1 MSSAGANRRQHRRQA
16 NGLRRFACGP
26 LLVYSRVERVGL
38 IGGTTWRVE
47 LPRNHARVQP
57 VAGPE
62 PQDSGAALGGKIMR
76 PSTIERFGHVANL
89 TAHYLGH
96 PAAFV
101 MAALSI
107 AAWAIS
113 GPMFGFSETWQ
124 LVVNTGTTIATFL
137 MVFILQNTQNRD
149 TMALHAK
156 LDELIRAGEASNR
169 YIGIDHLGIQEL
181 EHLRSACE
189 AAVGQGRGTCELA
202 ATADK
207 GGPGPAATFET
218 DVEAAVVPAQM
229 NQSSAIRTSG
239 ARPGVR

>member
-1 MSSAGANRRQHRRQA
+1 MRS
-16 NGLRRFACGP
+16 
-26 LLVYSRVERVGL
+26 
-38 IGGTTWRVE
+38 TTT
-47 LPRNHARVQP
+47 
-57 VAGPE
+57 
-62 PQDSGAALGGKIMR
+62 D
-76 PSTIERFGHVANL
+76 RFGQIANV

-101 MAALSI
+101 VAALSI
-107 AAWAIS
+107 VAWALS

-169 YIGIDHLGIQEL
+169 YIGIDHLSIEEL

-189 AAVGQGRGTCELA
+189 AAVGQGSAACELV
-202 ATADK
+202 AT
-207 GGPGPAATFET
+207 PAPEDCRLPAS
-218 DVEAAVVPAQM
+218 DDDIPAVALPAR
-229 NQSSAIRTSG
+229 AKRDSG
-239 ARPGVR
+239 FRGSPAR

>member
-1 MSSAGANRRQHRRQA
+1 MPRRQRDPERQWNYLGTAFTNNGLPVPTAVKRFSGERIMRSSA
-16 NGLRRFACGP
+16 
-26 LLVYSRVERVGL
+26 
-38 IGGTTWRVE
+38 T
-47 LPRNHARVQP
+47 
-57 VAGPE
+57 
-62 PQDSGAALGGKIMR
+62 D
-76 PSTIERFGHVANL
+76 RFGQIANV

-101 MAALSI
+101 IATLSI
-107 AAWAIS
+107 AAWAVS

-169 YIGIDHLGIQEL
+169 YIGIDHLSIEEL

-189 AAVGQGRGTCELA
+189 AAVGQGSAACEFV
-202 ATADK
+202 ATPELQNGRVSASDR
-207 GGPGPAATFET
+207 
-218 DVEAAVVPAQM
+218 DIAAVVLPVRPKSNRAASSSPASPAGRSRS
-229 NQSSAIRTSG
+229 N
-239 ARPGVR
+239 